1 MCYYHFIVSLHCCYI
16 SCYHFIVATLM
27 EIVCW
32 YQFIVAISMENGDYV
47 LPSLYCCHLNGDF
60 VLPSLYCYHLNGDFV
75 LVSLYCCHL
84 NADCVLVSASAEQ
97 LRTRSQQ
104 SQSLSL
110 WEGGRRWSARMILR
124 WKWKCQKKKVKVT
137 TEKYD
142 SNSKVARLVEWSR
155 LFVTIAEQLR
165 NKNRRT
171 CFLAKVLN
179 KEKSI
184 WWKY

>member
-1 MCYYHFIVSLHCCYI
+1 MEIMC
-16 SCYHFIVATLM
+16 CYHFIV
-27 EIVCW
+27 
-32 YQFIVAISMENGDYV
+32 FSFGDCV
-47 LPSLYCCHLNGDF
+47 LLSLSSHPNADC
-60 VLPSLYCYHLNGDFV
+60 VLL
-75 LVSLYCCHL
+75 SLYCCHL

-104 SQSLSL
+104 SGSLSL

-124 WKWKCQKKKVKVT
+124 WKWKFQRKKVKVLK
-137 TEKYD
+137 EKYD
-142 SNSKVARLVEWSR
+142 SNSKVARLMEWRR
-155 LFVTIAEQLR
+155 LCVTLAEHLR

-184 WWKY
+184 WWKYYSLFALFSSEILNLEKGP